1 MPAPGTKK
9 HKQNKMDLSYIL
21 NELGEERENYFNAV
35 SPPIIQTSNFT
46 FKTVADFRQ
55 ALGDEHNAM
64 LYSRGHNPTL
74 NILRQKLAALD
85 GAEDALVFSSGIA
98 AVSVPIL
105 ALLKQGDH
113 IVSVENPYSWTIKL
127 FNNFLPKFGINTTFV
142 DGADVENIKNAITA
156 ETKLIYLESPNTFSY
171 ELQDLETIAQI
182 AREKGVLT
190 MIDNSYCGPLYQQP
204 YKLGIDLVAQSAT
217 KYIGGHSDVVAG
229 VLTGSNE
236 LIKRIFDHEFMNI
249 GPTLSPHSAWLLIRG
264 LRTLPLRMQ
273 RSFDTTKVITEWLAK
288 HPAVDKVIWPF
299 NANFKQHQLARKQ
312 MQGCGGMFSFTLKN
326 PSVQK
331 IEDFC
336 DKLQHILMAVSW
348 GGHESL
354 IIPSIAGVSL
364 NDYDPDNPRHQLIRM
379 YVGLEDADYLI
390 RDLEQALG

>member
-1 MPAPGTKK
+1 
-9 HKQNKMDLSYIL
+9 MDLSYIL
-21 NELGEERENYFNAV
+21 NELGEDRENYFNAV
-35 SPPIIQTSNFT
+35 APPIIQTSNFT
-46 FKTVADFRQ
+46 FKTVADFRR

-98 AVSVPIL
+98 AVSVPVL
-105 ALLKQGDH
+105 ALLQQGDH

-127 FNNFLPKFGINTTFV
+127 FNNFLPKFGIHTTFV
-142 DGADVENIKNAITA
+142 DGAEVENIRKAIKP

-171 ELQDLETIAQI
+171 ELQDLQAIAQI
-182 AREKGVLT
+182 ARERGIMT

-204 YKLGIDLVAQSAT
+204 YQLGIDLVAQSAT

-229 VLTGSNE
+229 VLTGSKD

-273 RSFDTTKVITEWLAK
+273 RSFETTKIVTAWLSK
-288 HPAVDKVIWPF
+288 HPAVDRVIWPF
-299 NANFKQHQLARKQ
+299 SPNFKQSNLAHKQ
-312 MQGCGGMFSFTLKN
+312 MQGCGGMFSFTLKE
-326 PSVQK
+326 PSVK
-331 IEDFC
+331 KMEAFC

-364 NDYDPDNPRHQLIRM
+364 SDYDNGNPRHQLIRM

-390 RDLEQALG
+390 KDLEQALGSLG

>member
-1 MPAPGTKK
+1 M
-9 HKQNKMDLSYIL
+9 NLSYIL

-46 FKTVADFRQ
+46 FKTVSDFRQ
-55 ALGDEHNAM
+55 ALGEEYDAL
-64 LYSRGHNPTL
+64 LYSRGQNPTL
-74 NILRQKLAALD
+74 TILRKKLAALD
-85 GAEDALVFSSGIA
+85 GADDALVFSSGIA

-127 FNNFLPKFGINTTFV
+127 FNNFLPKFGINATFV
-142 DGADVENIKNAITA
+142 EGSAVENIENAILPN
-156 ETKLIYLESPNTFSY
+156 TKVIYLESPNTFSY
-171 ELQDLETIAQI
+171 ELQDLAAIAEI
-182 AREKGVLT
+182 ARRKGILT

-204 YKLGIDLVAQSAT
+204 IKFGVDLVAQSAT

-229 VLTGSNE
+229 VLTGSKE

-249 GPTLSPHSAWLLIRG
+249 GPTLSPHSAWLIIRG

-273 RSFDTTKVITEWLAK
+273 RSFETASIITEWLSS

-299 NANFKQHQLARKQ
+299 SPAFKQSELAHRQ
-312 MQGCGGMFSFTLKN
+312 MQGCGGMFSFTLKA
-326 PSVQK
+326 PTVQK
-331 IEDFC
+331 IEAFC

-354 IIPSIAGVSL
+354 IIPSIAGIAL
-364 NDYDPDNPRHQLIRM
+364 NDYDKNNPRHQLIRM

-390 RDLEQALG
+390 SDLEQALALIIG

>member
-1 MPAPGTKK
+1 
-9 HKQNKMDLSYIL
+9 MDLSYIL

-46 FKTVADFRQ
+46 FKTVSDFRQ
-55 ALGDEHNAM
+55 ALAEEYDTM
-64 LYSRGHNPTL
+64 LYSRGQNPTL
-74 NILRQKLAALD
+74 TILRKKLAALD

-98 AVSVPIL
+98 AISVPIL

-127 FNNFLPKFGINTTFV
+127 FNNFLTKFGINTTFV
-142 DGADVENIKNAITA
+142 DGSAVENIENAILPN
-156 ETKLIYLESPNTFSY
+156 TKLIYLESPNTFSY
-171 ELQDLETIAQI
+171 ELQDLAAIAKI
-182 AREKGVLT
+182 AKAKGILT

-204 YKLGIDLVAQSAT
+204 IQLGIDLVAQSAT

-229 VLTGSNE
+229 VLTGSTE
-236 LIKRIFDHEFMNI
+236 LVKKIFDHEFMNI

-273 RSFDTTKVITEWLAK
+273 RSFETARIVTEWLSN

-299 NANFKQHQLARKQ
+299 SPAFKQRELAHRQ
-312 MQGCGGMFSFTLKN
+312 MQGCGGMFSFTLKA

-331 IEDFC
+331 IEAFC
-336 DKLQHILMAVSW
+336 DKLKHILMAVSW

-354 IIPSIAGVSL
+354 IIPSIAGIGL
-364 NDYDPDNPRHQLIRM
+364 NDYDRNNPRHQLIRV

-390 RDLEQALG
+390 KDLKQALAAVSD